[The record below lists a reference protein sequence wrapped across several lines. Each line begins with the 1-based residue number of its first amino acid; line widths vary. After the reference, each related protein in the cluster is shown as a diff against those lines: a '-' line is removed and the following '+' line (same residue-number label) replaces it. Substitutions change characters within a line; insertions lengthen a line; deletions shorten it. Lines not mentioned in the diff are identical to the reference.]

1 MRSPACLPTMEF
13 VRRGLLTTLLLAG
26 GALGATATACP
37 FCGPVP
43 EPLATRRARSTT
55 VAIAETVGPATV
67 AADGSRRQRLQ
78 MLSVFPTIGNRVE
91 PAEPDR
97 LPVLATVTA
106 EFNGT
111 ALLFEAEAGNWQALA
126 ADELLIGY
134 CLTAPVPQDRQTAA
148 AERLA
153 WFARWLEHPNAAIAA
168 DAYAEFAV
176 APFAAVRDAAGA
188 FDANR
193 LADWLA
199 DSAVDQ
205 QRRGFYGL
213 AAGVV
218 ARQRTGTAADRCRE
232 AIMTAVLAP
241 AVSDFRS
248 GYDGLLAGLF
258 VAAGV
263 EAQAVIE
270 SLGLLAPAAS
280 PVDQR
285 HLLQALRFCWE
296 EPGDTL
302 PRPAVV
308 AMTRRLL
315 ASANLAREA
324 VIDLARY
331 QDWDACT
338 TVVALWP
345 EGAHDPLIRAAI
357 VGYLQAC
364 PTAESQQALAQLRAA
379 DADAVEAA
387 LEAVRLPLPVAG

>member
-1 MRSPACLPTMEF
+1 M
-13 VRRGLLTTLLLAG
+13 LLLAG
-26 GALGATATACP
+26 GELGAAATACP
-37 FCGPVP
+37 FCGPVA
-43 EPLATRRARSTT
+43 EPLATRRVRSTT
-55 VAIAETVGPATV
+55 VAIAETLGPATV

-78 MLSVFPTIGNRVE
+78 MLSVFPTIGDRLE
-91 PAEPDR
+91 PAASHR

-111 ALLFEAEAGNWQALA
+111 ALLFEAGTGDWQALA
-126 ADELLIGY
+126 ADELLISY
-134 CLTAPVPQDRQTAA
+134 CLTAPPPQDRQAAA
-148 AERLA
+148 AERLT

-213 AAGVV
+213 AAGLV
-218 ARQRTGTAADRCRE
+218 ARQRTDPAADHCRE
-232 AIMTAVLAP
+232 AIRTAVSAP
-241 AVSDFRS
+241 TVSDFRS

-258 VAAGV
+258 IAAGV
-263 EAQAVIE
+263 EAQEIID
-270 SLGLLAPAAS
+270 SLGLLAPAAR

-308 AMTRRLL
+308 TMTRRLL
-315 ASANLAREA
+315 PSANLAREA

-357 VGYLQAC
+357 AGYLQAC
-364 PTAESQQALAQLRAA
+364 PTPEAKQSLERLRKQNAA
-379 DADAVEAA
+379 AVEAA
-387 LEAVRLPLPVAG
+387 LEAARLPLQAAH

>member
-78 MLSVFPTIGNRVE
+78 LLSVFPTIGNRVE

-134 CLTAPVPQDRQTAA
+134 CLTAPAPQDRQAAA

-168 DAYAEFAV
+168 DAYAEYAV

-199 DSAVDQ
+199 DPAVDQ

-213 AAGVV
+213 AAGLV
-218 ARQRTGTAADRCRE
+218 ARARARPDHGRCRE
-232 AIMTAVLAP
+232 AIMTAVSAP
-241 AVSDFRS
+241 NVSDFRA

-258 VAAGV
+258 IAAGI
-263 EAQAVIE
+263 EAPAVIE
-270 SLGLLAPAAS
+270 SLGLLATAAS

-296 EPGDTL
+296 EPADTL
-302 PRPAVV
+302 PQPAVV
-308 AMTRRLL
+308 ALTRRLL
-315 ASANLAREA
+315 ASPNLAREA

-331 QDWDACT
+331 QAWDACDA
-338 TVVALWP
+338 VVALWP
-345 EGAHDPLIRAAI
+345 EGAHDPLIRPAI
-357 VGYLQAC
+357 AGYLQAC
-364 PTAESQQALAQLRAA
+364 PTAEAQQALTQLRAT
-379 DADAVEAA
+379 DNDAVEAA
-387 LEAVRLPLPVAG
+387 IKATRLPLPAAG

>member
-1 MRSPACLPTMEF
+1 MEC
-13 VRRGLLTTLLLAG
+13 VRRSLLTTLLLVG
-26 GALGATATACP
+26 GDLGATGTACP
-37 FCGPVP
+37 FCGPVA
-43 EPLATRRARSTT
+43 EPLAARRARSTT
-55 VAIAETVGPATV
+55 VAIAETLGPATV
-67 AADGSRRQRLQ
+67 AADGSRRQQLQ
-78 MLSVFPTIGNRVE
+78 LLSVFPTTGNRLE
-91 PAEPDR
+91 PAAPGR
-97 LPVLATVTA
+97 LPVLARVTA
-106 EFNGT
+106 DFSGT
-111 ALLFEAEAGNWQALA
+111 ALLFEAEAGNWQARA

-134 CLTAPVPQDRQTAA
+134 CLNAPPLQERPTAA

-153 WFARWLEHPNAAIAA
+153 WFARWLEHPNPAIAA

-188 FDANR
+188 FDADE

-199 DSAVDQ
+199 DPAVDQ

-213 AAGVV
+213 ASGLV

-232 AIMTAVLAP
+232 AIITVLSTP

-258 VAAGV
+258 IATGV
-263 EAQAVIE
+263 EAPAVIE
-270 SLGLLAPAAS
+270 SLGLLTTAAS

-296 EPGDTL
+296 ESDDTL

-315 ASANLAREA
+315 ASTNLAREA

-331 QDWDACT
+331 QDWDACRDIA
-338 TVVALWP
+338 ALWP
-345 EGAHDPLIRAAI
+345 TGENDPLIRPAI
-357 VGYLQAC
+357 AGYLQAC
-364 PTAESQQALAQLRAA
+364 PTPEAKQTLARLRQQ
-379 DADAVEAA
+379 DPTAVEAA
-387 LEAVRLPLPVAG
+387 LEAARLPLPAAG